1 MVFRSRSG
9 RAGGRLMAKRFG
21 RNQRREM
28 LALFK
33 QLENDRLFGCA
44 PAEPEDFVM
53 SALPCE
59 LKTFSVTD
67 EYERGRV
74 ERRVTCEMVVR
85 AELKGGRAIEDAY
98 VHSRFFNIDGRRY
111 HLSHVSSEPAVFS
124 NDHFLTKIDEYG
136 DRYRLARS
144 EEHTSELQ
152 SLMRI
157 S

>member
-1 MVFRSRSG
+1 
-9 RAGGRLMAKRFG
+9 
-21 RNQRREM
+21 M

-85 AELKGGRAIEDAY
+85 AELKDGRAIEDAY
-98 VHSRFFNIDGRRY
+98 VHSRFFNIDGRGSP
-111 HLSHVSSEPAVFS
+111 LPPVSREPAVFR
-124 NDHFLTKIDEYG
+124 NDQFLPQTHEND
-136 DRYRLARS
+136 
-144 EEHTSELQ
+144 
-152 SLMRI
+152 
-157 S
+157 

>member
-1 MVFRSRSG
+1 
-9 RAGGRLMAKRFG
+9 
-21 RNQRREM
+21 M

-74 ERRVTCEMVVR
+74 ERRVTCEMGVR
-85 AELKGGRAIEDAY
+85 AELKDGRAIEDAM
-98 VHSRFFNIDGRRY
+98 VHSDRKSCVKGKR
-111 HLSHVSSEPAVFS
+111 VSVLL
-124 NDHFLTKIDEYG
+124 DHG
-136 DRYRLARS
+136 GS
-144 EEHTSELQ
+144 
-152 SLMRI
+152 RI
-157 S
+157 IKKQIN

>member
-53 SALPCE
+53 SALPCA

-85 AELKGGRAIEDAY
+85 EELKDGRAIEDDY
-98 VHSRFFNIDGRRY
+98 VHSRFLNIDGRRY
-111 HLSHVSSEPAVFS
+111 TRSHVSREPDVFS
-124 NDHFLTKIDEYG
+124 TAHLLTKIDNIG
-136 DRYRLARS
+136 DT
-144 EEHTSELQ
+144 HT
-152 SLMRI
+152 RKTR
-157 S
+157 